1 VNRAWRIAGI
11 AVAALLAMGALGLA
25 YARASQRP
33 SPMEQADVARV
44 AERITS
50 LASEGRL
57 LAELVL
63 ADRLTEHYARAH
75 LEHLGQ
81 EVHDQEAELDRPPP
95 PGLDVQ
101 PLRDVRARLQEEV
114 TQARRHLSEAGSMKR
129 IRAEFARIHDDALA
143 QAPPK

>member
-11 AVAALLAMGALGLA
+11 AVAALLAMGALVLA